1 MNPTPLARL
10 LSSTDPES
18 LLYTYVLPDEAQ
30 MYTVRGGEIYHHKF
44 DARGH
49 GFMFPQFSS
58 RSLWVRVAQVCAFTA
73 PANPQHLALG
83 AAGERLGAFW
93 RGLAS
98 VDAEQRVSVS
108 QLLSVALPALALAQ

>member
-10 LSSTDPES
+10 LSSTDSER
-18 LLYTYVLPDEAQ
+18 LLYTFALPDEAQ
-30 MYTVRGGEIYHHKF
+30 LYTVRGGEIYHHKL
-44 DARGH
+44 DERGH
-49 GFMFPQFSS
+49 GFMFPQFSD
-58 RSLWVRVAQVCAFTA
+58 RAAWVRVAQVCAFTA
-73 PANPQHLALG
+73 PANPHHIALG

-108 QLLSVALPALALAQ
+108 QFIRVSLPALALAQ